1 MLRLAKKRMGKLT
14 VRVDYSTQRNF
25 SMTLT
30 IRELKLTEPITFE
43 GKAFEVPAGTY
54 TLALKGLMHDAAYEG
69 SYHAVYKG
77 VYGWFERRQ
86 RVNVQPDENAVC
98 TFVLPKDELLVR
110 IRVVTDGEPIVG
122 AEVLIR
128 DADPNFRPTR
138 LKEGAVFLLEPGTYG
153 VVVSYGNAL
162 MKEVIHVSQGTTEFV
177 MDISKQMVLR
187 PSLVVVRYRDGRLVK
202 GVIQAFTPGMS
213 RFTVTQ
219 EDGEPVL
226 IEGLTGVKAIF
237 FVRSLVGDRLYD
249 EQKDFG
255 VASQFGRKT
264 VVVFSDG
271 EELWG
276 YTLPGHTDQPHF
288 FLFPADPISNNAK
301 VYVMGNAVADIRFGN
316 PPGERNGN

>member
-1 MLRLAKKRMGKLT
+1 MLRFPRKRMGKLT
-14 VRVDYSTQRNF
+14 VRVDYSTQKNF
-25 SMTLT
+25 SMMLT
-30 IRELKLTEPITFE
+30 IRELKLTEPITLE
-43 GKAFEVPAGTY
+43 GKAFEVPAGSY
-54 TLALKGLMHDAAYEG
+54 TLALRGLMHDPGYKG

-77 VYGWFERRQ
+77 VYGWFERSQ
-86 RVNVQPDENAVC
+86 RIDVQPDQNALC

-110 IRVVTDGEPIVG
+110 IRVVSAGEPIVG

-128 DADPNFRPTR
+128 EVDPSFRPTR
-138 LKEGAVFLLEPGTYG
+138 PNEGAVFFLEPGSYG

-162 MKEVIHVSQGTTEFV
+162 MKEVIHVAPRATEFV
-177 MDISKQMVLR
+177 MDISKQMTLR

-202 GVIQAFTPGMS
+202 GTTQAFAPGMS
-213 RFTVTQ
+213 RFIVTR

-226 IEGLTGVKAIF
+226 IEGFAGVKAIF

-276 YTLPGHTDQPHF
+276 YTLPGHTDHPQF

-301 VYVMGNAVADIRFGN
+301 VYVIRDGVADIRFGD
-316 PPGERNGN
+316 PSSGRNGN